1 MSEHKMRVAAKGLFF
16 NSKGEL
22 LVVKS
27 LNAQDSWS
35 GPGGGVEED
44 ESIFACVERE
54 LVEETGHY
62 GKAQK
67 IVFVQDF
74 NSLKRGRQLELFIV
88 GKIDESKE
96 PVGSADHQYKFVN
109 QDEFLKL
116 NFQPPIM
123 PFELRES
130 NGIEYKTYLE

>member
-1 MSEHKMRVAAKGLFF
+1 MRVATKGLFF

-27 LNAQDSWS
+27 LNVQDNWS
-35 GPGGGVEED
+35 GPGGGVEEG
-44 ESIFACVERE
+44 EGVFACVERE

-67 IVFVQDF
+67 IVFLQDF
-74 NSLKRGRQLELFIV
+74 NSPKRGRQLELFIV
-88 GKIDESKE
+88 GEIDESKK
-96 PVGSADHQYKFVN
+96 PVDNSDHEHKFVG
-109 QDEFLKL
+109 QEEFLKL
-116 NFQPPIM
+116 NFMPLIN

-130 NGIEYKTYLE
+130 PGIEYKTYLY